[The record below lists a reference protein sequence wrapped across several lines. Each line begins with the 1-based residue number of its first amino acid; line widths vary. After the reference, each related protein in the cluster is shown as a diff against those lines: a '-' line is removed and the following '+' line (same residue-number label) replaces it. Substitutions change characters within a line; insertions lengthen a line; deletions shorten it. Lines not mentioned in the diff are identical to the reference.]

1 LLKKI
6 KKGIRM
12 ELTSFEQKALDGKY
26 GPGLAL
32 AARIIVNLGEFFEAP
47 RTVKINSAQI
57 SGVSV
62 KTGGRALESVLEIL
76 VKGAKTKV
84 PAFLNPAG
92 FDLERYDYIG
102 IDENFYRRQKDI
114 IDKFVDLGVIPTL
127 SCTPYLNGLTAKKGD
142 MLAWA
147 ESSAVSFANS
157 YIGARTNRESGLS
170 ALSAA
175 MLGTTPYYGLLKKEN
190 RIPTLTVELEDGF
203 EISGDLHY
211 IMGLII
217 GGENPSA
224 IPYIRGIRPEN
235 ADRYKGLGAAMA
247 ASGNISLYHVEG
259 ETPEWEWAKRAIT
272 VKNEIELPV
281 LEITAEQMERTL
293 KRVRPKALPTVM
305 AVGCPHASIDEII
318 RIDHLMS
325 APAKDVQF
333 WIFTSRQTKGLAAR
347 MGLVDSLTKK
357 NVEIFADTCIVVSP
371 LNNMNIEFIATNSA
385 KAMHYLPKLG
395 NIDAVFMPL
404 EEMIRVA
411 MEGSL

>member
-1 LLKKI
+1 
-6 KKGIRM
+6 M
-12 ELTSFEQKALDGKY
+12 ELTRFEQKALDGKY
-26 GPGLAL
+26 GQGLAL

-62 KTGGRALESVLEIL
+62 KTGGRALESVLEIF
-76 VKGAKTKV
+76 VKGARTKV

-92 FDLERYDYIG
+92 FDLERYDFIG
-102 IDENFYRRQKDI
+102 VDENFYKRQKDI

-127 SCTPYLNGLTAKKGD
+127 SCTPYLNGSTAKKGD

-190 RIPTLTVELEDGF
+190 RVPTLTVELEDGLN
-203 EISGDLHY
+203 ITGDLHY

-259 ETPEWEWAKRAIT
+259 ETPEWEWAKKAIT
-272 VKNEIELPV
+272 ARNESMGLPV
-281 LEITAEQMERTL
+281 LKITADLMEQTL
-293 KRVRPKALPTVM
+293 KRVRPKNLPSVM

-318 RIDHLMS
+318 LIDRLMS

-347 MGLVDSLTKK
+347 MGLVNSLKKK
-357 NVEIFADTCIVVSP
+357 NLEIFADTCIVVSP
-371 LNNMNIEFIATNSA
+371 LDNMNIELIATNSA
-385 KAMHYLPKLG
+385 KALHYLPKLG
-395 NIDAVFMPL
+395 NISTVFMPL
-404 EEMIRVA
+404 EEMVRVA